1 MPVVDQLLEL
11 LIFILSGF
19 LIIVASGTF
28 YIWWK
33 GYHKPDSHTRQRIHY
48 KHYKRLSHK

>member
-1 MPVVDQLLEL
+1 M
-11 LIFILSGF
+11 
-19 LIIVASGTF
+19 ASGTF